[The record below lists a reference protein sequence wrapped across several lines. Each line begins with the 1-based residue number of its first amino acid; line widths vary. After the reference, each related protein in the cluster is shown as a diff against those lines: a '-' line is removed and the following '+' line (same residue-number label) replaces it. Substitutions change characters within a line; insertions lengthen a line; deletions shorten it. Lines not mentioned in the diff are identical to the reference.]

1 VASLLCGGRRK
12 VALIVLILLA
22 LSLASTVAMQPG
34 DRSPDSGSPIGYTGL
49 RPDWVRVPPFHLTQT
64 PSPVAIQPDPATPT
78 MLPLST
84 PTPVEPPPT
93 AEAPPPT
100 ETIGIAGVLVPIE
113 APPSPAAP
121 PVESPPLPAE
131 SPSPPV
137 ENPPPPTET
146 PSPPAPVVTEG
157 LDLAFAAA
165 IVELTNQARLAN
177 GLTPLTE
184 HPALVAAAQK
194 YADLHAHVSSDRL
207 DHNLN
212 GSTLAS
218 RIEAEGYT
226 GWAFLAENL
235 VWVSADPPLSPAET
249 VQQWLNSSAHRSNML
264 NSTVNEIGV
273 GCYLSS
279 AQQPFRI
286 CVQDFGARP

>member
-1 VASLLCGGRRK
+1 VAGLLCGGRRK

-22 LSLASTVAMQPG
+22 LSLASIIAMQPG
-34 DRSPDSGSPIGYTGL
+34 GRAPDSRSPIGYTGL
-49 RPDWVRVPPFHLTQT
+49 RPDWVRVPSLPPT
-64 PSPVAIQPDPATPT
+64 PPPDAIQPAPATPT
-78 MLPLST
+78 TLPLPS
-84 PTPVEPPPT
+84 PTPVEPSPT

-100 ETIGIAGVLVPIE
+100 ETITIAGVLVPIE
-113 APPSPAAP
+113 ASPSPIAPP
-121 PVESPPLPAE
+121 PVESPTLPAE

-137 ENPPPPTET
+137 ESHPPPTES
-146 PSPPAPVVTEG
+146 PSPPAPAVTEG

-194 YADLHAHVSSDRL
+194 YADLHAHVSPDRL

-212 GSTLAS
+212 GSTLDS
-218 RIEAEGYT
+218 RIEAEGYA
-226 GWAFLAENL
+226 GWTFLAENL
-235 VWVSADPPLSPAET
+235 VWGSADPPLSPAET
-249 VQQWLNSSAHRSNML
+249 VQEWLNSPAHRSNML
-264 NSTVNEIGV
+264 NPTVNEIGV
-273 GCYLSS
+273 GCYLS
-279 AQQPFRI
+279 AGQQPFRI